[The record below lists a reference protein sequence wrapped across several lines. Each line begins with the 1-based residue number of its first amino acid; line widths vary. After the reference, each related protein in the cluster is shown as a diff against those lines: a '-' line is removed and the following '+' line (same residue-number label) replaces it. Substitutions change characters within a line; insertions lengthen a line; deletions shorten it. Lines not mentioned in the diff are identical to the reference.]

1 MWELCFFLENDLTE
15 ALKFAKPKLC
25 REKIEASYQS
35 GLLEVDKE
43 GITLFYPVKEI
54 KKIQMKRI

>member
-1 MWELCFFLENDLTE
+1 MWELIFFLEEDVTE

-25 REKIEASYQS
+25 REKIEATFQS
-35 GLLEVDKE
+35 GLLEIDKE

-54 KKIQMKRI
+54 KRIQMKRI